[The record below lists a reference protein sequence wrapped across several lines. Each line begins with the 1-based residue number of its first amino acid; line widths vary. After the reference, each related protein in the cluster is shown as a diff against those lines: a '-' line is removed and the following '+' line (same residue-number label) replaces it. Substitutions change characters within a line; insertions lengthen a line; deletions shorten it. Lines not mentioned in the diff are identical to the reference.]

1 MAYSKDSLSGAGLF
15 IAVGLVL
22 AALTYGIMQKKARML
37 DRVVTVKGLVERDV
51 VADMAVWQMDV
62 SSAGDDL
69 AVTQLQLENS
79 VAAIKKFLTGKGF
92 PDQEISIAPIR
103 VFDRKATQ
111 YAEQKEGQARYIM
124 QNTVVLRSSNVNLV
138 QNVSR
143 LTNEIIRAGVVLSSE
158 RGCNGP
164 SFLFTKLNEIKPQML
179 VEATQNARK
188 AAEQFAAD
196 SGSVV
201 GKIKRAQQGVFSISE
216 RDQMV
221 ADGYEGGYN
230 NCNADPNKRV
240 RVVTTVDYYLE

>member
-1 MAYSKDSLSGAGLF
+1 MANGKDAVTGAGLF

-22 AALTYGIMQKKARML
+22 AAFTFGMMQKKVRML

-51 VADMAVWQMDV
+51 VADTAVWQMDV
-62 SSAGDDL
+62 SAAGDDL
-69 AVTQLQLENS
+69 ALTQKQLEAS
-79 VAAIKKFLTGKGF
+79 VTAIRKFLAEKGF
-92 PDQEISIAPIR
+92 PEQEIIVAPIR
-103 VFDRKATQ
+103 VFDRKAAQ
-111 YAEQKEGQARYIM
+111 YAEQKVGQTRYIM
-124 QNTVVLRSSNVNLV
+124 QNAIVLRSSNVTLV
-138 QNVSR
+138 QSVSR
-143 LTNEIIRAGVVLSSE
+143 LTNEIIRAGVVLSSD

-196 SGSVV
+196 SGSEV

-216 RDQMV
+216 RDQVV